1 MRITLIYRVIV
12 KTGIPNCR
20 ILAVLTFKTCTYI
33 LKSSTQGGNH
43 MKKQENKIRL
53 NVLIPPRFKE
63 ALQVKAEKEGV
74 TVTDIVTRALS
85 KELRRK
91 IQIN

>member
-1 MRITLIYRVIV
+1 
-12 KTGIPNCR
+12 
-20 ILAVLTFKTCTYI
+20 
-33 LKSSTQGGNH
+33 

>member
-1 MRITLIYRVIV
+1 MR
-12 KTGIPNCR
+12 KE
-20 ILAVLTFKTCTYI
+20 
-33 LKSSTQGGNH
+33 S
-43 MKKQENKIRL
+43 KIRL

-91 IQIN
+91 IKIN